1 MDLHNITLKSD
12 ELPPLDK
19 TSFIASH
26 QNISSLDYRKILIS
40 TAIIII
46 YSAAAV
52 ASSTSLIFIPNLET
66 ITIFIFIVSYYYG
79 FRIGLSMMITTA
91 TIYELFASIVYGFGG
106 PLFFFKVFA
115 YTVTVGIAAS
125 LSQLTDNTYNQ
136 NLSKSSFCN
145 KCGFNLYQEDKYCQK
160 CGSPIIS
167 NRNRVE
173 STSIN
178 ENQAFATKLS
188 RRIGFMIVGIIVT
201 LFFDIIT
208 TFYQYFLVQ
217 NINAFILLFIS
228 GLPFIFFHE
237 LTNGIIFFFVP
248 DYIKLMDLSNKRVFN
263 GFE

>member
-1 MDLHNITLKSD
+1 MDLHNNTLKSD

-19 TSFIASH
+19 SSFIASH
-26 QNISSLDYRKILIS
+26 QNISSLNYRKILIS

-79 FRIGLSMMITTA
+79 FRIGFSMMITTA
-91 TIYELFASIVYGFGG
+91 SIYELFASIVYGFGG

-115 YTVTVGIAAS
+115 YTVTVGIAAY
-125 LSQLTDNTYNQ
+125 LSKLINVTYNQ
-136 NLSKSSFCN
+136 SLSKSSFCS
-145 KCGFNLYQEDKYCQK
+145 KCGSNLYQEDKYCQK

-167 NRNRVE
+167 NRNKVE
-173 STSIN
+173 SISIK
-178 ENQAFATKLS
+178 ENQAFTIKLS
-188 RRIGFMIVGIIVT
+188 RRIGFLIIGIILT
-201 LFFDIIT
+201 LFFDLIT
-208 TFYQYFLVQ
+208 TFYQFFLVQ

-248 DYIKLMDLSNKRVFN
+248 DYIKLIDLSNKRVFN